1 MFLLS
6 SSAFLFI
13 ISVLLEGGGGGS
25 FKRLKT
31 PQKLC
36 THILNFRQ

>member
-1 MFLLS
+1 MFYCLLLR
-6 SSAFLFI
+6 FW
-13 ISVLLEGGGGGS
+13 LLYLYYWEAGVGGS

-31 PQKLC
+31 PQKRS